1 MTMQHDFS
9 LRNFD
14 DLMRVA
20 LADGPAQRLLLV
32 LLGVERM
39 HRRTADG
46 AMEAIEGEGTLTPMM
61 VRDRPLEA
69 GLTFA
74 DIAAEAD
81 ATGQSW
87 EFLMVA
93 LLPGRDGEPPSSA
106 DAEPHLRRMAKV
118 ILTGADTSGFA
129 FFDRDGDAVSLAAS
143 SAGSDDG

>member
-1 MTMQHDFS
+1 MQTDQG

-14 DLMRVA
+14 DLLRAA
-20 LADGPAQRLLLV
+20 LAQGPDQRLLMV

-39 HRRTADG
+39 HRRRADG
-46 AMEAIEGEGTLTPMM
+46 GAEPIEGEGTLTPMM

-74 DIAAEAD
+74 DIVAEAD

-87 EFLMVA
+87 GFIMVA
-93 LLPGRDGEPPSSA
+93 LLPGRDGEAPSSA
-106 DAEPHLRRMAKV
+106 EAEPHLRRMAKV

-129 FFDRDGDAVSLAAS
+129 FFDREGDAVEIGAS
-143 SAGSDDG
+143 HGLP